1 MLIVLLLAVI
11 LTMPINAT
19 EPTDPYK
26 LSLGSE
32 TKPKDQSDE
41 LSSLT
46 ITTPTNPIETS
57 FAQAPD
63 QTQYDSLSPQYSAPS
78 PYAGQEMTFY
88 LQHIN
93 TILLLPISKH

>member
-19 EPTDPYK
+19 EPTDPYE
-26 LSLGSE
+26 LSLDCE

-46 ITTPTNPIETS
+46 ITTPASYKPN
-57 FAQAPD
+57 
-63 QTQYDSLSPQYSAPS
+63 
-78 PYAGQEMTFY
+78 
-88 LQHIN
+88 
-93 TILLLPISKH
+93 